1 MTQTDALKTL
11 QGKLW
16 HTTSKSR
23 FEGIREYGS
32 ILVNPPE
39 NLVPNGER
47 WHTGEGPIHYPC
59 VRYLGGVSLFDF
71 HDFCPDTYDHEYPSS
86 TWQTFVPI
94 CSQCGWDS
102 AVWLEIDREKVSD
115 AFISGEKLL
124 KTWNEDKL
132 HKHTLMPIIEAA
144 HLGDLPISAVARVL
158 LYKQGWAE
166 FKPIDL

>member
-1 MTQTDALKTL
+1 MTPKDALKTL

-23 FEGIREYGS
+23 FEGIRKCGS

-39 NLVPNGER
+39 NLVPNEDRG
-47 WHTGEGPIHYPC
+47 HGV
-59 VRYLGGVSLFDF
+59 VRHFFGGVSLFDF
-71 HDFCPDTYDHEYPSS
+71 HDFCPDTYDRKCQVSE
-86 TWQTFVPI
+86 WQRSEWQRFVPI
-94 CSQCGWDS
+94 CIDRGWDS

-115 AFISGEKLL
+115 TLISW
-124 KTWNEDKL
+124 KTLSKKKKEDEL
-132 HKHTLMPIIEAA
+132 YGHTLVDIIEVA
-144 HLGDLPISAVARVL
+144 HPGDLPISAVARVL

>member
-115 AFISGEKLL
+115 TLISGEKLL
-124 KTWNEDKL
+124 KTWDEDKL
-132 HKHTLMPIIEAA
+132 HGHNLMPIIEAA
-144 HLGDLPISAVARVL
+144 HLGDLPISAVSRVL

>member
-1 MTQTDALKTL
+1 MTPTDALKTL

-23 FEGIREYGS
+23 FEGILKYGS

-47 WHTGEGPIHYPC
+47 WKTINGECPC
-59 VRYLGGVSLFDF
+59 VRHLGGVSLFDF
-71 HDFCPDTYDHEYPSS
+71 HDFCPDTYRRKYPSS
-86 TWQTFVPI
+86 SWQNFVPI
-94 CSQCGWDS
+94 QYGWDS
-102 AVWLEIDREKVSD
+102 AVWLEVDREKVSD
-115 AFISGEKLL
+115 ALISGEELL
-124 KTWNEDKL
+124 KKWKEDKL
-132 HKHTLMPIIEAA
+132 HRHNLMPIIEAA

>member
-1 MTQTDALKTL
+1 MTPTDALKTL

-23 FEGIREYGS
+23 FEGIRKCGS

-39 NLVPNGER
+39 NLVPNEDR
-47 WHTGEGPIHYPC
+47 WHGV
-59 VRYLGGVSLFDF
+59 VRHLGGVSLFDF
-71 HDFCPDTYDHEYPSS
+71 HDFCPDTYDRKCQVSE
-86 TWQTFVPI
+86 WQRFVPI
-94 CSQCGWDS
+94 CIDRGWDS
-102 AVWLEIDREKVSD
+102 AVWLEIDREKASD
-115 AFISGEKLL
+115 ALISG
-124 KTWNEDKL
+124 KTLSKKWKEDEL
-132 HKHTLMPIIEAA
+132 YGHTLVRTVEVA